1 MFCRKN
7 LLKKKA
13 LFIYTL
19 LVILASAYFI
29 ALTSINSVIEIKCFE
44 KLSEISLP
52 EPKKPDQLTNDYIN
66 DKIKESPLIFIGGYA
81 RSGTTLMR
89 AILDV
94 HPNVSCGPETKI
106 LPAITKFIRDY
117 TKLRKYELKE
127 AGINVSTIDS
137 ALSMFLY
144 HILENHIRNAER
156 LCAKDPDILYYMEY
170 LHQLFPKAKFVYMVR
185 DARAVAY
192 SMVNKVEKVKT
203 FAKMIAY
210 IKTWNS
216 LNTNFFFQC
225 DNVGEKACMVVRY
238 EDLILKTNETL
249 RNVTQFLGVSWTD
262 DFMRHN
268 EFVGNKIAVSESEWS
283 TGQIKNPIYMSSINK
298 WRTEIKDYDPSKMS
312 RMVKMLKVF
321 GYLV

>member
-1 MFCRKN
+1 MHKKSKHTLAI
-7 LLKKKA
+7 LLLI
-13 LFIYTL
+13 LFIGL
-19 LVILASAYFI
+19 NQNLHLS
-29 ALTSINSVIEIKCFE
+29 L
-44 KLSEISLP
+44 KLNNLEWIFRVNNADLIDEYDS
-52 EPKKPDQLTNDYIN
+52 
-66 DKIKESPLIFIGGYA
+66 DKMLNSPLIFIGGYP

-94 HPNVSCGPETKI
+94 HPSVSCGPETKI
-106 LPAITKFIRDY
+106 IHPLLRIIRNY
-117 TKLRKYELKE
+117 KKEPHLGNFSSLGYENKSL
-127 AGINVSTIDS
+127 DS
-137 ALSMFLY
+137 ATSLFIY

-216 LNTNFFFQC
+216 LNTDFFFQC

-268 EFVGNKIAVSESEWS
+268 EFVGNKIAVSKSEWS
-283 TGQIKNPIYMSSINK
+283 SDQIKNPIYMSSINK
-298 WRTEIKDYDPSKMS
+298 WRTEIKDYDPSKIS

-321 GYLV
+321 GYPI

>member
-1 MFCRKN
+1 MFCRKK
-7 LLKKKA
+7 LVKKKA
-13 LFIYTL
+13 LFIY
-19 LVILASAYFI
+19 VILVLLFLAYFI
-29 ALTSINSVIEIKCFE
+29 ALTSINAIIEIKCFE
-44 KLSEISLP
+44 KLSEISLS

-66 DKIKESPLIFIGGYA
+66 HIIKDSPLIFIGGYA

-106 LPAITKFIRDY
+106 LPTITKFIKDY
-117 TKLRKYELKE
+117 TKLKRYELKE
-127 AGINVSTIDS
+127 AGIEVSTIDS
-137 ALSMFLY
+137 ALSMFVY
-144 HILENHIRNAER
+144 HVMENHIRKSER

-216 LNTNFFFQC
+216 LNTDFFFQC
-225 DNVGEKACMVVRY
+225 DNVGEKACMVAGDKRRAGRLP
-238 EDLILKTNETL
+238 D
-249 RNVTQFLGVSWTD
+249 
-262 DFMRHN
+262 
-268 EFVGNKIAVSESEWS
+268 
-283 TGQIKNPIYMSSINK
+283 
-298 WRTEIKDYDPSKMS
+298 WRKADALY
-312 RMVKMLKVF
+312 
-321 GYLV
+321 